1 MGASPVLTVQ
11 EADSALCD
19 QEAAP
24 VAAAAGLEQD
34 LVPVIQRTW
43 THPELEGDV
52 PTREPQCV
60 TPRIVA
66 ESCQA
71 IGCREVRGVA
81 GDGSVEHVA
90 LEIKVVHSN
99 LVIEKTVH
107 VPRAPGVVAVGNR
120 SQDRID
126 DHGHLGCHGSVGVRS
141 GQLVGRCLT
150 GCQADPPNRLDA
162 ANVRGDGYVRSP
174 IHLPPESRAIAR
186 HQ

>member
-19 QEAAP
+19 QEAVP

-107 VPRAPGVVAVGNR
+107 VPRALGVVAVGNR

-126 DHGHLGCHGSVGVRS
+126 DHGHIGRHGSVGVRS
-141 GQLVGRCLT
+141 GQLVGCCLT